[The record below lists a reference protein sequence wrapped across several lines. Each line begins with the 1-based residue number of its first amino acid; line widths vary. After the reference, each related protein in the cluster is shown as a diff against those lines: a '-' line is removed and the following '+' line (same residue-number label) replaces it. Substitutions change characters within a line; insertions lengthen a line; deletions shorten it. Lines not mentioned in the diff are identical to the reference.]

1 VLEFPIREPGVGLYL
16 HSSIAAEVMSKG
28 TKEYQ
33 VDILASKAQVALTD
47 KLVKK
52 NFKQNQGFVD
62 LCRAH

>member
-1 VLEFPIREPGVGLYL
+1 
-16 HSSIAAEVMSKG
+16 MSKG